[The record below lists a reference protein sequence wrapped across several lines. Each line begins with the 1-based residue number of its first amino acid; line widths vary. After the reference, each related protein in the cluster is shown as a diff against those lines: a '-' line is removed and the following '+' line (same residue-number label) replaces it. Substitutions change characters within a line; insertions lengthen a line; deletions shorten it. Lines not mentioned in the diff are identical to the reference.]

1 MGRAYS
7 NDLRERVVRA
17 VVKGGLSRH
26 QAAAQFGVGIST
38 AINWVQ
44 RFHETGSV
52 APSQIGGYRP
62 KKIAGP
68 HREWLLQRCRKD
80 FTVRGLVAELAER
93 GLKVDYR
100 TMWGSSFTLRSSV
113 TKKDA
118 DLPQSRIVPMSPVGE
133 RNGPGIEIGLIP
145 LGWCSSMRPGPKPI
159 WRRCGAGRR
168 AVNASEPRCRMAAGR
183 P

>member
-7 NDLRERVVRA
+7 EDLRERVVKA
-17 VVKGGLSRH
+17 VIKGGLSRH

-44 RFHETGSV
+44 RFLETGSV
-52 APSQIGGYRP
+52 KPDQIGGYRP

-68 HREWLLQRCRKD
+68 HRDWRCRKAD

-100 TMWGSSFTLRSSV
+100 TMWEFVHAEKLSY
-113 TKKDA
+113 KK
-118 DLPQSRIVPMSPVGE
+118 
-133 RNGPGIEIGLIP
+133 
-145 LGWCSSMRPGPKPI
+145 
-159 WRRCGAGRR
+159 RR
-168 AVNASEPRCRMAAGR
+168 
-183 P
+183 

>member
-1 MGRAYS
+1 MGRPYS
-7 NDLRERVVRA
+7 DDLRERVVRA
-17 VVKGGLSRH
+17 VIKGGLSRH
-26 QAAAQFGVGIST
+26 RAAAQFGVGIST

-52 APSQIGGYRP
+52 KPDQIGGYRP

-68 HREWLLQRCRKD
+68 HREWLIQRCRED

-100 TMWGSSFTLRSSV
+100 TMWEFVHAEKLSYDTRRW
-113 TKKDA
+113 
-118 DLPQSRIVPMSPVGE
+118 LPPSRIGPMSPGGG
-133 RNGPGIEIGLIP
+133 RSGPSIGIGSIP
-145 LGWCSSMRPGPKPI
+145 LGWCSSMRPGPKPT

-168 AVNASEPRCRMAAGR
+168 AVNASKPRCRTAAGR